1 MLKFK
6 QLSIIIALTFCFFF
20 GSIAQQKKIVF
31 NNFTVKDGLSSNIIT
46 GIVQDNDGFIWFA
59 TSDGLCRFDG
69 TTIKNYNSIQTD
81 TTSLIAPSVR
91 LIHLDKNG
99 VLWVMTSAGLSKFNK
114 ETDNFKNFY
123 YKPDKQP
130 LPELDIEGHLVDRN
144 GNLWLSQRNSEN
156 KYLVDVQKEKVIL
169 IIKPFEFAKKKV
181 SKTDWIFRTVDH
193 ENNLWISNTFSKEI
207 LKIKYTTKI
216 IKAESFEFNF
226 CKDTKIKPNP
236 HYFFEDSKEN
246 FYVVNNG
253 LFCKYN
259 GTDNFVP
266 IDIFKGRT
274 PKDENDYMIN
284 NIAED
289 PKGIIWIGTKFH
301 GVFTFNAITRQLIN
315 LTEKISFPSKDI
327 TVRKDNFGNLWL
339 TSGSRDLFS
348 YDVETKQFLHF
359 FHKQSDING
368 IPQFDF
374 GQVFA
379 DNSQTYWLN
388 TRNNGFSFFNLEK
401 AKFRLFQHQED
412 NPNSLNSNSVWGMC
426 EDSQGR
432 LLSSGY
438 GLNIY
443 DPKTG
448 LFDKFVEKNN
458 PEYNLFNGINAILE
472 IKPNEYLIGSYMV
485 GWYKYENHKIIKIRD
500 LRPDPNNKNSLC
512 AWGVLCMYK
521 GKNNDIWIGSNG
533 GVSHYRLPDKENPD
547 GVYTNYYHN
556 DNDKTTIPSSEVWGF
571 LHDSKNR
578 IWICTNIAFGYL
590 SQDRKIF
597 HTVSPVLNGKD
608 TLFRSDP
615 KCIIED
621 KKELGVYWITTEKN
635 GLIKYIEN
643 ENRFEQFSKTDGF
656 PSNLLYGVIQ
666 DNSGFL
672 WISSSKGLIKFDPKT
687 KKAEI
692 FTESDGLQD
701 RQFVAG
707 SFHKG
712 EYTGNFYFGGNNGL
726 NAFNPD
732 EIKLS
737 DFVPNIRFTAL
748 RIFNK
753 EINVNEKSN
762 DHIVLPKEINYVDEL
777 ILTHKE
783 NIFSISFAALHF
795 SAPKRIKYLYML
807 EGFEKNW
814 NEVNYNQN
822 FASYTNLDQGNYTL
836 RVKSTNCDGVWVE
849 NERTLK
855 IKILPPWWLTWWF
868 KISAALIVVL
878 AIISYFKYKTYEMR
892 KRNEELER
900 KVAERTTE
908 VMQQKEE
915 IQQQAEELEATNEE
929 LTAQSDA
936 LREANED
943 ITRSNEEIT
952 RSKEEIEKALKNSK
966 LLSEFGQKIT
976 SVLDLEKINESIYT
990 YVVSLIKVDAFGIG
1004 IYDEAN
1010 NSLEYNNFMENGI
1023 AIPQFTK
1030 NLNVSNSLSSFCFNN
1045 NKSLIIN
1052 NLIVE
1057 YKNYI
1062 DEMPDITTKEI
1073 PKSLIH
1079 IPLVTSNKKLGIFA
1093 VNSYEKDAY
1102 THNDFTNLLS
1112 LTSYIS
1118 IALDNAYTYQKI
1130 QQQNNQLL
1138 ELDKFKESMTGM
1150 IVHDLKNPLN
1160 AIMGLSSM
1168 ESENEVML
1176 MINAA
1181 GSQMLN
1187 LVMNILD
1194 VQKFEDTSMKLSL
1207 QHENLNDMVNNAMK
1221 QVSLLV
1227 KQKSITITNELKN
1240 NFVVSADGEL
1250 IVRVIVNLL
1259 TNAIKFTSSG
1269 GKISIGNEEY
1279 ENTPN
1284 FNNRFLTIYVKDTG
1298 QGIPQDKLHLVF
1310 EKFGQVVAKKS
1321 GGVRSTGLGL
1331 TFCKLSVEAHGG
1343 KIWVESE
1350 VNIGTTFKFTLP
1362 CIESS
1367 QSEVHEIIS
1376 AQTELSLSD
1385 ISQNVIIHFTG
1396 KQEFT
1401 LPNNKAEY
1409 LQLIKDSGFNIV
1421 FSVDDEILVH
1431 QTMLEFLKKSNE
1443 ELWLICCN
1451 SSKIAEENIT
1461 FFKPNVILLDWN
1473 MPDINGIELL
1483 KMIKSNDQIKKTPVA
1498 IITSRFSE
1506 QDLEEAF
1513 DAGATEYLKKPFD
1526 RDDFISRI
1534 KTLLRISKILLG

>member
-1 MLKFK
+1 MRRFK
-6 QLSIIIALTFCFFF
+6 QLSIFIILTFFFYCV
-20 GSIAQQKKIVF
+20 SIAQQKKIVF
-31 NNFTVKDGLSSNIIT
+31 NNFSVKEGLSSNIVNT
-46 GIVQDNDGFIWFA
+46 IVQDNDGFIWIA

-69 TTIKNYNSIQTD
+69 TTIKNYNSIQKD
-81 TTSLIAPSVR
+81 STSLIAPAVR
-91 LIHLDKNG
+91 FIHVDKYG
-99 VLWVMTSAGLSKFNK
+99 ALWIMTSAGLSKFNK

-123 YKPDKQP
+123 YKPGKQP
-130 LPELDIEGHLVDRN
+130 LPEKDIDGYLVDRN
-144 GNLWLSQRNSEN
+144 GNLWILQKNSES
-156 KYLVDVQKEKVIL
+156 KYLVDVQKEKVTL
-169 IIKPFEFAKKKV
+169 IIKPFEFAKKKA
-181 SKTDWIFRTVDH
+181 SKTDWLFRMVDN
-193 ENNLWISNTFSKEI
+193 ENNLYITHSLSKEI
-207 LKIKYTTKI
+207 IKINYTTKI
-216 IKAESFEFNF
+216 IKTESLEFNF
-226 CKDTKIKPNP
+226 FKDHTIKSNP
-236 HYFFEDSKEN
+236 HYFFVDSKEN
-246 FYVVNNG
+246 FYVSNNG
-253 LFCKYN
+253 LFCKYK
-259 GTDNFVP
+259 GTNNFVS
-266 IDIFKGRT
+266 IDLFNGRM
-274 PKDENDYMIN
+274 PKDETDFMIN
-284 NIAED
+284 TMTED
-289 PKGIIWIGTKFH
+289 AFGNIWIGTRFY
-301 GVFTFNAITRQLIN
+301 GVIIYNIKTRQFDKLAEKTNFPAKDVTIN
-315 LTEKISFPSKDI
+315 KDHFGDMWFTSGPKDI
-327 TVRKDNFGNLWL
+327 L
-339 TSGSRDLFS
+339 S
-348 YDVETKQFLHF
+348 YHNKTKQFLHF
-359 FHKQSDING
+359 FHKQYDIMG
-368 IPQFDF
+368 IPQFDY
-374 GQVFA
+374 GQVYA
-379 DNSQTYWLN
+379 DNSQTYWLC
-388 TRNNGFSFFNLEK
+388 TRNYGISFFNLEK

-412 NPNSLNSNSVWGMC
+412 NPNSINSNNIWGMC

-432 LLSSGY
+432 LLMSGN

-443 DPKTG
+443 DFKTG
-448 LFDKFVEKNN
+448 LFDKFLEKDN
-458 PEYNLFNGINAILE
+458 PEYAFFNGIPSIIE
-472 IKPNEYLIGSYMV
+472 IKPNEYLIGTYMV
-485 GWYKYENHKIIKIRD
+485 GWYRYENHKIIKIRD

-512 AWGVLCMYK
+512 AWGIICMYK
-521 GKNNDIWIGSNG
+521 DKNNEIWIGTHG
-533 GVSHYRLPDKENPD
+533 GVSHYRMPNKENPE
-547 GVYTNYYHN
+547 GVYINYYH
-556 DNDKTTIPSSEVWGF
+556 DDADKTTIPSSEVWGF

-590 SQDRKIF
+590 SPDRKIF
-597 HTVSPVLNGKD
+597 HTVSPVLNGTD
-608 TLFRSDP
+608 TLHRSDP
-615 KCIIED
+615 KFIIED
-621 KKELGVYWITTEKN
+621 QKELGVYWITTEKN
-635 GLIKYIEN
+635 GLIKYTEK
-643 ENRFEQFSKTDGF
+643 ENRFEQFSTKDGF
-656 PSNLLYGVIQ
+656 PTNLLYGVIQ

-687 KKAEI
+687 KKIEV

-712 EYTGNFYFGGNNGL
+712 EYTGNFYFGGNSGL

-737 DFVPNIRFTAL
+737 NFVPNIRFSAL

-753 EINVNEKSN
+753 EIHVNEHLN
-762 DHIVLPKEINYVDEL
+762 ERIVLTKEINYIDEL
-777 ILTHKE
+777 VLTHKE

-814 NEVNYNQN
+814 NEVSYNQN
-822 FASYTNLDQGNYTL
+822 FAGYTNLDQGIYTL

-849 NERTLK
+849 NERSLK

-868 KISAALIVVL
+868 KISVILSIAISIV
-878 AIISYFKYKTYEMR
+878 SYYKYKTYEIR
-892 KRNEELER
+892 KQNEKLEQ
-900 KVAERTTE
+900 KVAKRTAE

-929 LTAQSDA
+929 LIAQSDA

-943 ITRSNEEIT
+943 IS
-952 RSKEEIEKALKNSK
+952 RSKEEIEKALKSSK

-1010 NSLEYNNFMENGI
+1010 NVLEYNNFMENGI
-1023 AIPQFTK
+1023 AIPKFTK
-1030 NLNVSNSLSSFCFNN
+1030 NLSVPNSLSAYCFNN

-1052 NLIVE
+1052 NLANE

-1062 DEMPDITTKEI
+1062 NEMPNISTKET

-1093 VNSYEKDAY
+1093 VNSYETDSY
-1102 THNDFTNLLS
+1102 SQNDFTNLLS
-1112 LTSYIS
+1112 LASYIS

-1130 QQQNNQLL
+1130 QQQNNQLV

-1168 ESENEVML
+1168 ESENDIML

-1181 GSQMLN
+1181 GYQMLN

-1207 QHENLNDMVNNAMK
+1207 QNENLNDLVNNAMK

-1227 KQKSITITNELKN
+1227 KQKNILLTNELEN
-1240 NFVVSADGEL
+1240 NYVVSADGEL

-1259 TNAIKFTSSG
+1259 TNAIKFTPNS
-1269 GKISIGNEEY
+1269 GKIAIGNEENDSSQ
-1279 ENTPN
+1279 NTN
-1284 FNNRFLTIYVKDTG
+1284 EQFLTICVKDTG

-1350 VNIGTTFKFTLP
+1350 VNVGTTFKFTLP
-1362 CIESS
+1362 LVERS
-1367 QSEVHEIIS
+1367 QSEVHDIIS
-1376 AQTELSLSD
+1376 AQTDLNLSD
-1385 ISQNVIIHFTG
+1385 ISHNLTIYFTG

-1401 LPNNKAEY
+1401 IPDNKAEY
-1409 LQLIKDSGFNIV
+1409 LQLIKDSKFNIV

-1443 ELWLICCN
+1443 ELWLICCS
-1451 SSKIAEENIT
+1451 SSKIAEESIVY
-1461 FFKPNVILLDWN
+1461 FKPDVILLDWN
-1473 MPDINGIELL
+1473 MPDLSGIELL
-1483 KMIKSNDQIKKTPVA
+1483 KVIKSNNQIKKTPVA

-1513 DAGATEYLKKPFD
+1513 DSGATEYLKKPFD
-1526 RDDFISRI
+1526 KDDLISRI
-1534 KTLLRISKILLG
+1534 KTLLRISKILLA